1 MLEDR
6 RASDRGGERRRI
18 GADLHPS
25 AENWIATRTRIRLG
39 PAGSVYH
46 VSPARRVSPNQ
57 RPQDRD
63 RCNDLGSKLGG
74 TKEPERKGRLS
85 DLWDIRHRM
94 SNVGAT
100 R

>member
-1 MLEDR
+1 MTTT
-6 RASDRGGERRRI
+6 RG
-18 GADLHPS
+18 AK
-25 AENWIATRTRIRLG
+25 ARIRPG
-39 PAGSVYH
+39 PEGPVYH

-85 DLWDIRHRM
+85 DLWDIRHLM
-94 SNVGAT
+94 SNEGGTPLRPLVRPGPSIVAHSAYRT
-100 R
+100 CTS